1 MAQLTR
7 SHSSMSNLAEEFPTR
22 IMECGLLPLT
32 CAGVEVSNKLHVTCT
47 VVKGAPPA
55 SPRAHVTTHETAAN
69 PEGSRTAFL
78 FRVPHPSPSHPSP
91 SNAVKTADRIAL
103 LLDISEFF
111 QRNKYSI
118 IEAEVSTTAHDNM
131 ASDIFLV
138 QQADGRK
145 IQKPRQFAEEIRDV
159 ILKSNRIHRSNS
171 TTPGTSLSSS
181 RAGSREPST
190 HGGNHFFTSRGESH
204 FTGGGGDA
212 PDVIKRADD
221 NPGAQE
227 RNGTNANGA
236 LANGAPRQIDVK
248 SDSQMNANG
257 ISEAEVTALDLRL
270 AALEMVPSPPE
281 VEKVERHGTGD
292 AYRAKIE
299 DEDAGIEPGVALPA
313 ARSPPS
319 RDVRGSSGRG
329 MTQIEEEKEATVEWQ
344 LRTKVGGSTHSSAGF
359 KLIQDKLANATEITM
374 EVPDRVG
381 LIADVLEC
389 LNKNNVGV
397 VHAHIYT
404 TAEGLA
410 SNYLSVVDVATGEKI
425 TEEVLEEVH
434 SALAARCF
442 RDSKRVGTNK
452 TRPTASNSAKRGLAL
467 VGTPSTLGTPGTPGT
482 PTTPS
487 PPKQDKKVWGID
499 IETEV
504 KKRMARLHGG
514 EVHGAEYMQMRSKA
528 MESLARQMNNVN
540 LAAVEPAVLSPAD
553 RSVVDGALAVL
564 PAYSSI
570 MFQSSKEEII
580 SELREVRWAAGDVAF
595 ESEDFIPN
603 LYIIVEGSLF
613 RDSWHNQAGTQV
625 PALVLSRGCLLGE
638 VALQHAYQTA
648 ARITSQNGEMEPV
661 VTRGFAINVETF
673 KRIVRSRIHRTRQL
687 CTNVLNIIE
696 TFRMVP
702 ANMKELLLNAMWT
715 ESKSYPPGSIISGG
729 GKVPSFHIILEG
741 EVRAGTDWR
750 QVHLMA
756 ADFFGEDALLSAE
769 ARQRAGLPPTDE
781 ASTHS
786 HVAVSHTVTLKVTRP
801 LLERLW
807 GADFDK
813 YIRSRHDVTTASA
826 AGASKNLIGGHQLG
840 MPSGSMKAS
849 DSGSS
854 LENWPASPSPSFKS
868 TKTDADKARNG
879 GDGFDLGGAGDLSIR
894 GGNVSSSI
902 KSQGAVHKSLA
913 KKALMGSIS
922 MHAGMSGLGDSEAI
936 ARTAAEEESK
946 KAKGASSTSLM
957 ASFKSFSK
965 QMKKMMG
972 VKSSKSKS
980 LSNGVLNRRS
990 SLEGFLPASPK
1001 HTIVEGESFKAAK
1014 EIWDKASD
1022 SDSDASTQS
1031 GQSGGAYLM
1040 NDGYDSLEN
1049 SVRGGMIHKKIRPTG
1064 GLLQSA
1070 SSKLADHQKSSAMD
1084 IHKAESK
1091 PRPSGLR
1098 QSHSV
1103 VDLGG
1108 FSDDAHPTSP
1118 RGPAVQTGTSPSHPS
1133 MSWAPKRSPALA
1145 LSPDSAS
1152 SNLDSTSSPSS
1163 SPSPSPSPG
1172 GLRAAMSAAALG
1184 MTEEEMMSSPA
1195 VRRSRSR
1202 RSSLIGVVEED
1213 AGERMLRGFTFA
1225 KQLGVGLTGSVYK
1238 AWRKVDGSRRSSR
1251 MLIKTQGE
1259 EEGAAKYAA
1268 VAVKVMDKAKI
1279 LEINETA
1286 HVVQESKIMKSV
1298 SKHPFIVSML
1308 ESFQTPS
1315 AMFIVME
1322 YASGRDMFFMI
1333 HERGTLSLFQ
1343 TRAYVTQ
1350 VTLALD
1356 HVHSKGFIYRDL
1368 KPENLL
1374 IREDG
1379 YLRLTDFGFAKALKP
1394 GERAYTVCG
1403 TPDYLAPETLRQQGC
1418 NRAADFWAIGV
1429 LLFEMMTGY
1438 PPFHGQTHS
1447 DLYRRITAGRMRS
1460 FPRQFDEDAADLV
1473 KRLLKQSEGERIG
1486 VGAEGIQKI
1495 RRHPFFKG
1503 FSWTSVLEQTLDM
1516 IRPDVPPDAD
1526 KGPEDVKTPV
1536 KVECLEQPCHL
1547 SLTEQ
1552 ELFKAF

>member
-1 MAQLTR
+1 MRPRVAPST
-7 SHSSMSNLAEEFPTR
+7 
-22 IMECGLLPLT
+22 
-32 CAGVEVSNKLHVTCT
+32 HVHN
-47 VVKGAPPA
+47 VG
-55 SPRAHVTTHETAAN
+55 SI
-69 PEGSRTAFL
+69 EGSRRSLFPRFDPILTSALPFL
-78 FRVPHPSPSHPSP
+78 SIVS
-91 SNAVKTADRIAL
+91 AVKTADRTGL
-103 LLDISEFF
+103 LLDISDFF

-118 IEAEVSTTAHDNM
+118 IEAEVSTTTHDSM

-159 ILKSNRIHRSNS
+159 ILKSNRAHRSNS
-171 TTPGTSLSSS
+171 TTPGTSRSSS
-181 RAGSREPST
+181 RAPSRDPSA
-190 HGGNHFFTSRGESH
+190 HGGSQFYSRD
-204 FTGGGGDA
+204 GGSNEGQARDL
-212 PDVIKRADD
+212 IKRATGSLVQHGDGKNID
-221 NPGAQE
+221 GDGKLVEGEAMNGEGAM
-227 RNGTNANGA
+227 NGE
-236 LANGAPRQIDVK
+236 
-248 SDSQMNANG
+248 SMNANG
-257 ISEAEVTALDLRL
+257 ISEAEVTAIEDARRV
-270 AALEMVPSPPE
+270 AGLEVLESPFPE
-281 VEKVERHGTGD
+281 VEKVERHGTGE
-292 AYRAKIE
+292 AFRAKLD
-299 DEDAGIEPGVALPA
+299 DEDAGIFPDDNVALLGK
-313 ARSPPS
+313 SPPTTM
-319 RDVRGSSGRG
+319 GG
-329 MTQIEEEKEATVEWQ
+329 MRKSANGYAMNSIEEEMEATVEWK
-344 LRTKVGGSTHSSAGF
+344 LKTMRGESTHSNTGF
-359 KLIQDKLANATEITM
+359 KLSQDKLANATEITM

-389 LNKNNVGV
+389 LNRNNVGV

-425 TEEVLEEVH
+425 TEEVLEDVH

-442 RDSKRVGTNK
+442 RDGKKKARPSPTN
-452 TRPTASNSAKRGLAL
+452 SFKRGLAL
-467 VGTPSTLGTPGTPGT
+467 VGTPSPPNQSTP
-482 PTTPS
+482 TPS
-487 PPKQDKKVWGID
+487 PPKHAKNVWGME

-514 EVHGAEYMQMRSKA
+514 EVHGAEFAQIRSKA
-528 MESLARQMNNVN
+528 VESVTRQMNSVN
-540 LAAVEPAVLSPAD
+540 LAAIEPAKLTAED

-564 PAYSSI
+564 PAYASI

-580 SELREVRWAAGDVAF
+580 GELREVKWAAGDVAF
-595 ESEDFIPN
+595 EPEDFIPN

-613 RDSWHNQAGTQV
+613 RDSWRNQADNPV

-661 VTRGFAINVETF
+661 ATRAFAINVETF
-673 KRIVRSRIHRTRQL
+673 KRIVRTRIHRTRQL

-715 ESKSYPPGSIISGG
+715 ESKCYGPGSVISGG
-729 GKVPSFHIILEG
+729 GKVPSFHVILEG
-741 EVRAGTDWR
+741 EVRVGTR
-750 QVHLMA
+750 VAQVHLMA
-756 ADFFGEDALLSAE
+756 ADSFGEDALLSAE
-769 ARQRAGLPPTDE
+769 ARQRAGLPPADE
-781 ASTHS
+781 SSTHS
-786 HVAVSHTVTLKVTRP
+786 HVAVTHTVTLKVTRP

-813 YIRSRHDVTTASA
+813 YIKSRHDVTTASA
-826 AGASKNLIGGHQLG
+826 AGASKHLIGGQQLG
-840 MPSGSMKAS
+840 RQSGSMKTS

-854 LENWPASPSPSFKS
+854 LDNWPASPSPTLKS
-868 TKTDADKARNG
+868 SKSAVDRAKPNELN
-879 GDGFDLGGAGDLSIR
+879 GFDLGGAGDLSIR
-894 GGNVSSSI
+894 GGNVTSSV
-902 KSQGAVHKSLA
+902 KGQGATYQSLA
-913 KKALMGSIS
+913 KKALLGSVS
-922 MHAGMSGLGDSEAI
+922 VQAGISGLADSDEI
-936 ARTAAEEESK
+936 ARAAAAAEEDSK
-946 KAKGASSTSLM
+946 KTPGKSTTLM
-957 ASFKSFSK
+957 SSFKSFSK

-972 VKSSKSKS
+972 VKSTKSKVAGS
-980 LSNGVLNRRS
+980 SAKGASLNRRS

-1001 HTIVEGESFKAAK
+1001 HTIVEGQSFDSTRV
-1014 EIWDKASD
+1014 WDRASD
-1022 SDSDASTQS
+1022 SDSDTTSS
-1031 GQSGGAYLM
+1031 GSGGGYLHS
-1040 NDGYDSLEN
+1040 DGYDSLEN

-1070 SSKLADHQKSSAMD
+1070 SAKLTDHQKSSAMD
-1084 IHKAESK
+1084 IHSAAAK

-1103 VDLGG
+1103 ADMSRG
-1108 FSDDAHPTSP
+1108 SNMADES
-1118 RGPAVQTGTSPSHPS
+1118 RGPAIQSGTSPMNQSS
-1133 MSWAPKRSPALA
+1133 MSWAPKPPPALRMSPQ
-1145 LSPDSAS
+1145 SPDGLSMG
-1152 SNLDSTSSPSS
+1152 SPESPES
-1163 SPSPSPSPG
+1163 LESPSPSRSFG
-1172 GLRAAMSAAALG
+1172 GLRGAMSAAALG
-1184 MTEEEMMSSPA
+1184 MTEEEMASSA
-1195 VRRSRSR
+1195 SVRRSRSR
-1202 RSSLIGVVEED
+1202 RSSLVGLNEED
-1213 AGERMLRGFTFA
+1213 MGERMLQGFTFA

-1238 AWRKVDGSRRSSR
+1238 AWRKVDVGGRRSSR
-1251 MLIKTQGE
+1251 RVNMM
-1259 EEGAAKYAA
+1259 AKMDDEKDGKFAA

-1298 SKHPFIVSML
+1298 SKHPFIISML

-1322 YASGRDMFFMI
+1322 YAAGRDMFFMI
-1333 HERGTLSLFQ
+1333 HERGTLTLFQ
-1343 TRAYVTQ
+1343 TRAYITQ

-1374 IREDG
+1374 IRDDG

-1503 FSWTSVLEQTLDM
+1503 FSWTSVLEQSLEMT
-1516 IRPDVPPDAD
+1516 RPDVAPDAD
-1526 KGPEDVKTPV
+1526 KGPEDVKAPV

-1547 SLTEQ
+1547 SLAEQ

>member
-1 MAQLTR
+1 M
-7 SHSSMSNLAEEFPTR
+7 
-22 IMECGLLPLT
+22 
-32 CAGVEVSNKLHVTCT
+32 
-47 VVKGAPPA
+47 
-55 SPRAHVTTHETAAN
+55 
-69 PEGSRTAFL
+69 
-78 FRVPHPSPSHPSP
+78 
-91 SNAVKTADRIAL
+91 
-103 LLDISEFF
+103 
-111 QRNKYSI
+111 
-118 IEAEVSTTAHDNM
+118 STTAHDNM

-171 TTPGTSLSSS
+171 TTPGTSMSSS
-181 RAGSREPST
+181 RAGSREPSA
-190 HGGNHFFTSRGESH
+190 HGGNHFFTSQTGESRM
-204 FTGGGGDA
+204 GVVDA
-212 PDVIKRADD
+212 LDVIKRADD
-221 NPGAQE
+221 LARE
-227 RNGTNANGA
+227 RNGIGANGNGG
-236 LANGAPRQIDVK
+236 ANGVPPIELK
-248 SDSQMNANG
+248 SHVMNANG

-270 AALEMVPSPPE
+270 AEMELGPAPE
-281 VEKVERHGTGD
+281 VERVERHGTGD
-292 AYRAKIE
+292 AYRAKL
-299 DEDAGIEPGVALPA
+299 DDKDAGIEPGVGGA

-319 RDVRGSSGRG
+319 RDVRESSGRGG
-329 MTQIEEEKEATVEWQ
+329 MTQIEEEKEAMVEWQ

-359 KLIQDKLANATEITM
+359 KLSQDKLANATEITM

-442 RDSKRVGTNK
+442 RDSKRVGGTNK
-452 TRPTASNSAKRGLAL
+452 TRPYSSNSAKRGLAL
-467 VGTPSTLGTPGTPGT
+467 VGTPSPPGAATP
-482 PTTPS
+482 TPS
-487 PPKQDKKVWGID
+487 PPKHDKKVWGID

-528 MESLARQMNNVN
+528 MESLTRQMNNVN
-540 LAAVEPAVLSPAD
+540 LAAVEPAVLTPED

-564 PAYSSI
+564 PAYASI

-580 SELREVRWAAGDVAF
+580 SELREVRWAAGDIAF
-595 ESEDFIPN
+595 EPEDFIPN

-613 RDSWHNQAGTQV
+613 RDSWHNQAGNQV
-625 PALVLSRGCLLGE
+625 QALVLSRGCLLGE

-661 VTRGFAINVETF
+661 ATRGFAINVETF

-756 ADFFGEDALLSAE
+756 ADSFGEDALLSAE
-769 ARQRAGLPPTDE
+769 ARKRAGLPPANE

-840 MPSGSMKAS
+840 APSGSMKAS

-854 LENWPASPSPSFKS
+854 LDNWPASPSP
-868 TKTDADKARNG
+868 THKTIADKAKKV
-879 GDGFDLGGAGDLSIR
+879 DGFGGKAGDLSIR
-894 GGNVSSSI
+894 GGNVSSSV

-922 MHAGMSGLGDSEAI
+922 VHAGMSGLGDSDAI
-936 ARTAAEEESK
+936 ARAAAEEESK

-980 LSNGVLNRRS
+980 SSNGVLNRRS

-1001 HTIVEGESFKAAK
+1001 HTIVEGESFKAK
-1014 EIWDKASD
+1014 EVWDKASD

-1031 GQSGGAYLM
+1031 GGAYLV

-1049 SVRGGMIHKKIRPTG
+1049 SVRGGMIHKKLRPTG

-1103 VDLGG
+1103 VDLDG
-1108 FSDDAHPTSP
+1108 FRVDTHS
-1118 RGPAVQTGTSPSHPS
+1118 RGPAVQTGTSPLHSS
-1133 MSWAPKRSPALA
+1133 MSWAPKQAPALA
-1145 LSPDSAS
+1145 LSPGSATS
-1152 SNLDSTSSPSS
+1152 SHLDST
-1163 SPSPSPSPG
+1163 SPSPSPSPSSG
-1172 GLRAAMSAAALG
+1172 GLRGAMSAAALG

-1202 RSSLIGVVEED
+1202 RSSLIGLNEED

-1251 MLIKTQGE
+1251 MLVKAQGDE
-1259 EEGAAKYAA
+1259 ESAARYAA

-1343 TRAYVTQ
+1343 TRAYITQ

-1516 IRPDVPPDAD
+1516 IRPDVEPDAD

-1547 SLTEQ
+1547 SLAEQ

>member
-1 MAQLTR
+1 
-7 SHSSMSNLAEEFPTR
+7 
-22 IMECGLLPLT
+22 
-32 CAGVEVSNKLHVTCT
+32 
-47 VVKGAPPA
+47 
-55 SPRAHVTTHETAAN
+55 
-69 PEGSRTAFL
+69 
-78 FRVPHPSPSHPSP
+78 
-91 SNAVKTADRIAL
+91 
-103 LLDISEFF
+103 
-111 QRNKYSI
+111 
-118 IEAEVSTTAHDNM
+118 M

-159 ILKSNRIHRSNS
+159 ILKSNRIHSSNS
-171 TTPGTSLSSS
+171 TTPGTSISSS
-181 RAGSREPST
+181 RAGSREPSA
-190 HGGNHFFTSRGESH
+190 HGGNHFFTS
-204 FTGGGGDA
+204 GGGSLRGGVDA
-212 PDVIKRADD
+212 LDVIKRADD
-221 NPGAQE
+221 AAKE
-227 RNGTNANGA
+227 RNGGGGDGG
-236 LANGAPRQIDVK
+236 ANGAPPIDVE
-248 SDSQMNANG
+248 SDAINANG

-270 AALEMVPSPPE
+270 AEMEIRPAPE
-281 VEKVERHGTGD
+281 VEEVKPHGTGS
-292 AYRAKIE
+292 AYRAKLY
-299 DEDAGIEPGVALPA
+299 DEDAGIEPDVGGA

-319 RDVRGSSGRG
+319 RDVPESSGRG
-329 MTQIEEEKEATVEWQ
+329 MTQIEEEKEAMVEWQ

-359 KLIQDKLANATEITM
+359 KLSQDKLANVTEITM

-442 RDSKRVGTNK
+442 RDSKRDGPNK
-452 TRPTASNSAKRGLAL
+452 TRPMASNSAKRGLAL
-467 VGTPSTLGTPGTPGT
+467 VGTPSPPGAGT

-487 PPKQDKKVWGID
+487 PPKHDKKVWGID

-504 KKRMARLHGG
+504 KKRMARSHGG

-528 MESLARQMNNVN
+528 MESLTRRMNNVN
-540 LAAVEPAVLSPAD
+540 LAAVKPAVLTPED
-553 RSVVDGALAVL
+553 RSVVNGALAAL
-564 PAYSSI
+564 PAYASI

-595 ESEDFIPN
+595 EPEDFIPN

-613 RDSWHNQAGTQV
+613 RDSWHNQAGNQV

-661 VTRGFAINVETF
+661 ATRGFAVNVETF

-687 CTNVLNIIE
+687 CINVLNIIE

-741 EVRAGTDWR
+741 EVRVGTDWR

-756 ADFFGEDALLSAE
+756 ADSFGEDALLSEE
-769 ARQRAGLPPTDE
+769 ARKRAGLPPADE

-840 MPSGSMKAS
+840 TPSDSMNAS

-854 LENWPASPSPSFKS
+854 LDNWPASPSPSFKS
-868 TKTDADKARNG
+868 TKTDADKANNVN
-879 GDGFDLGGAGDLSIR
+879 GFDLGTAGDLSIR

-913 KKALMGSIS
+913 KKALMGSVS
-922 MHAGMSGLGDSEAI
+922 VHAGMSGLGDSEAI
-936 ARTAAEEESK
+936 ARAAAEEESK
-946 KAKGASSTSLM
+946 KAKGASSTSIM

-980 LSNGVLNRRS
+980 SSNGVLNRRS

-1001 HTIVEGESFKAAK
+1001 HTIVEGESFKAS
-1014 EIWDKASD
+1014 E

-1031 GQSGGAYLM
+1031 GGAYLA

-1049 SVRGGMIHKKIRPTG
+1049 SVRGGMIHKKLRPTG

-1070 SSKLADHQKSSAMD
+1070 SSKLADHKSSAMD

-1108 FSDDAHPTSP
+1108 FGVDTPRHS
-1118 RGPAVQTGTSPSHPS
+1118 RGPAVQTGTSPLQPS
-1133 MSWAPKRSPALA
+1133 MSWAPKRPPGLT
-1145 LSPDSAS
+1145 LSPDSKS
-1152 SNLDSTSSPSS
+1152 PSNLDSTSP

-1172 GLRAAMSAAALG
+1172 GLRGAMSAAALG

-1202 RSSLIGVVEED
+1202 RSSLIGLSEED
-1213 AGERMLRGFTFA
+1213 ASERMLRGFTFA

-1251 MLIKTQGE
+1251 MLVKTQGDE
-1259 EEGAAKYAA
+1259 ESAARYAA

-1343 TRAYVTQ
+1343 TKAYITQ

-1516 IRPDVPPDAD
+1516 IRPDVEPDVD
-1526 KGPEDVKTPV
+1526 KGPEDIKTPV

-1547 SLTEQ
+1547 SLAEQ
-1552 ELFKAF
+1552 ELFKDF